1 MPPAPSPR
9 LDRAAIFSLAVQ
21 RRTVAGVALN
31 AAREALVATLT
42 PEALAL
48 NDSGLSAAR
57 KAAETFL
64 FAEARYAGAS
74 EVVLALSAYAK
85 APLAELSEPHT
96 VEDTEL
102 WAVSK
107 ARGGVLRWLSTPGE
121 ARGLAARVTEQ
132 GQQETTITY
141 FAPGASAR
149 EGIDVDPGEDGWLD
163 LSDTAM
169 RPTATPRPSAG
180 ASPWTA
186 SPPTSASCPSC
197 SRTST
202 DSSEDN

>member
-9 LDRAAIFSLAVQ
+9 LDRAAIFSLAAQ
-21 RRTVAGVALN
+21 RRTVAGVALH

-48 NDSGLSAAR
+48 NDSGLSAAC

-64 FAEARYAGAS
+64 FAEARYTGAS

-85 APLAELSEPHT
+85 APLAELPEPHT
-96 VEDTEL
+96 VEDTEDAEL

-163 LSDTAM
+163 LSDPAM
-169 RPTATPRPSAG
+169 RPTAAD
-180 ASPWTA
+180 
-186 SPPTSASCPSC
+186 
-197 SRTST
+197 T
-202 DSSEDN
+202 DDKALR